1 MRNISK
7 NMIIALMASILL
19 VGVVGCEKKQ
29 GPMERAGEKID
40 KAAEKT
46 GDSIKKTAEKIKDAA
61 H

>member
-7 NMIIALMASILL
+7 NMFVALMVSILL

-46 GDSIKKTAEKIKDAA
+46 GDAIKKTGEKIKDAA

>member
-7 NMIIALMASILL
+7 NMFVALMASILL